1 MGATPVGG
9 SAYGTYFPYSLPT
22 LYSNNN
28 GSMVNA
34 SIGESYQLD
43 NGQALDYTSGV
54 ASSQLGWH
62 QNTYA
67 TPLQSMI
74 IGNLQNQFTNQEY
87 TDIVDKTHAASFYNN
102 DKYIQQ
108 QTTAITDTW
117 KQLQA
122 LENKTQNADGTWN
135 FYLPY
140 GTANGGITASSADL
154 AKEGY
159 STSGLWI
166 NNVKNLSDAGYV
178 SSLIMGDYN
187 PFSWARL
194 SRVTS
199 MAEVQQNISGWDPV
213 GSTYYNQVVADA
225 ATEMNYTK
233 EYRARV
239 DKNNKYQSDKET
251 RAGLRSGQ
259 GLAGQAQS
267 EGLKLNV
274 PTLLGTR

>member
-1 MGATPVGG
+1 MGATPAGM
-9 SAYGTYFPYSLPT
+9 SAYGTYFPYSLSP

-43 NGQALDYTSGV
+43 NGQELDYASGV
-54 ASSQLGWH
+54 ASSQLDWN
-62 QNTYA
+62 QNAYV
-67 TPLQSMI
+67 TPLQSVI
-74 IGNLQNQFTNQEY
+74 ISNLQNQFSSQEY
-87 TDIVDKTHAASFYNN
+87 SDIIDKTHAASFYNN

-117 KQLQA
+117 KQLQS

-140 GTANGGITASSADL
+140 GTANGGVTASPADL

-166 NNVKNLSDAGYV
+166 NNVKNLGDAGYV

-199 MAEVQQNISGWDPV
+199 LAEEQQSV
-213 GSTYYNQVVADA
+213 S
-225 ATEMNYTK
+225 
-233 EYRARV
+233 
-239 DKNNKYQSDKET
+239 
-251 RAGLRSGQ
+251 
-259 GLAGQAQS
+259 
-267 EGLKLNV
+267 
-274 PTLLGTR
+274 